1 MQKNETIYIF
11 AYQLQFSIPKMKN
24 KTIPNAVELKRP
36 AKVNKDLRRPEGYE
50 KNPFVVELKGSMYL
64 QPKPNTIIARGEQIV
79 DTTTGE
85 VVEDSVLMGRRK
97 VVDRSEFAKIYF
109 RQIKAIFDLSP
120 TALKVLMRISEKMG
134 YDTMVLFNA
143 KQEAPKLGYKTQQA
157 IQRAIKELLDCGIIA
172 QGYVA
177 SMYWVNPLYICKGER
192 FAMYLEYT
200 TKEYAAKS
208 EERRAMIQD
217 QLKEQA
223 AHQMDGL
230 DERTE
235 HSIQAMDK
243 REELADR
250 SRDPERYQREF
261 PGMSG
266 ESDKELRKFYQG
278 NLFTGDFEEVKP
290 EESE

>member
-1 MQKNETIYIF
+1 MEKIIRLKQ
-11 AYQLQFSIPKMKN
+11 
-24 KTIPNAVELKRP
+24 PNQ
-36 AKVNKDLRRPEGYE
+36 VNLDLRTTHKGYQT
-50 KNPFVVELKGSMYL
+50 NPFVLELKGKMYL

-97 VVDRSEFAKIYF
+97 VVDRSLFAKIYF
-109 RQIKAIFDLSP
+109 YKIQEIFNLSKAAI
-120 TALKVLMRISEKMG
+120 KVLMYMAEHMG
-134 YDTMVLFNA
+134 FDTMVILNA
-143 KQEAPKLGYKTQQA
+143 KQEAIQIGYKSQQA
-157 IQRAIKELLDCGIIA
+157 VQRGIKELLDCGIIA
-172 QGYVA
+172 QGRV
-177 SMYWVNPLYICKGER
+177 SGMYWMNPLYICKGER

-250 SRDPERYQREF
+250 SRDPKRYQREF